1 MLELCLALMAQ
12 ADKST
17 MLAANWGAETPPR
30 GGGGGGALGRGEKG
44 NDTLIVAATVSAN
57 KQLLRRLGHVLGVLA
72 MASCTSYA
80 SENAAPSKRAHH
92 GQKEKK
98 RKECAFWR
106 HFIDKPSPIP
116 GSPWI
121 KK

>member
-17 MLAANWGAETPPR
+17 MLAANGCTDVTQGEGR
-30 GGGGGGALGRGEKG
+30 GGALGRGEKG

-57 KQLLRRLGHVLGVLA
+57 KLLLSRPGHVLSVLA

-80 SENAAPSKRAHH
+80 SENFAPSKRAHH

-98 RKECAFWR
+98 RKDCAFWR

-121 KK
+121 KR